1 VDGRAP
7 ISIPVS
13 DPIRPEAEAVLRD
26 LEARDLDLS
35 LLSGD
40 AQETVDQ
47 VADILKLSVRTGRA
61 KPADKLDRLSTL
73 QRSGTSV
80 LMVGDGLND
89 APALAHANASA
100 ALASGTEISRAA
112 SDIVLQ
118 GDTLS
123 GLPFAID
130 VARSARR
137 RVSENFALAIG
148 YNMLAVPLAVFG
160 FVTPLVAAVAM
171 SASSLLVTLNA
182 LRMRRVG
189 DYDGPDHPGRDYEGT
204 RA

>member
-1 VDGRAP
+1 
-7 ISIPVS
+7 
-13 DPIRPEAEAVLRD
+13 
-26 LEARDLDLS
+26 S
-35 LLSGD
+35 LKDRGLGLCILSGD
-40 AQETVDQ
+40 AQSTVEE
-47 VADILKLSVRTGRA
+47 VADELRLPDRVGRA
-61 KPADKLDRLSTL
+61 TPAGKLDRLSAL
-73 QRSGTSV
+73 QTAGTPV

-89 APALAHANASA
+89 APALAHADASA
-100 ALASGTEISRAA
+100 ALASGAEISRST

-118 GDTLS
+118 GDTLA

-130 VARSARR
+130 VARAARR
-137 RVSENFALAIG
+137 RVGENFALAIG

-189 DYDGPDHPGRDYEGT
+189 DYDGPDHPGRSFSKGSS
-204 RA
+204 